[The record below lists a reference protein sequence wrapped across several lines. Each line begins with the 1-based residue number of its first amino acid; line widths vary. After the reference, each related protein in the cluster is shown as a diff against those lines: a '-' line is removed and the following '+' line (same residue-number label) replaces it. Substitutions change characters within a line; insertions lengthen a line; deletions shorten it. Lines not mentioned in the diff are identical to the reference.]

1 MPWAVAAAAVG
12 AAGSYAASSDAAR
25 KQGHATDDAL
35 AEQQRQY
42 DLSRND
48 QAPYREAGSAAL
60 QKLNGLSDTDP
71 TPDAASVMSQPGYQF
86 GLNQGINSAEGSQA
100 AKGGLYSGAALKALT
115 QYGNDYATT
124 KYQDA
129 FNNAQTSFGNR
140 WNRLA
145 GLAGIGQTAT
155 QQGVASG
162 QNYAN
167 QTGALMTNNANA
179 QGAAGI
185 AQGNV
190 FGNLANQA
198 GSAAKNYWGAPSGS
212 GASPYNAGVGSNS
225 AGGSP
230 DGYWAD
236 GGPVRMEPKIG
247 TKGPVRTGGGGGLSR
262 DAVLA
267 ILDAQPATQQPT
279 SAQTLVGQ
287 TPTRRP
293 LIPIEVEKKAGTYKN
308 GGPVRGKGGPRSDTI
323 HGMLSPGEHV
333 FRTSAVN
340 ALGGGSNAA
349 GQKKLSAMQQ
359 LLDGGTNH
367 GG

>member
-1 MPWAVAAAAVG
+1 
-12 AAGSYAASSDAAR
+12 
-25 KQGHATDDAL
+25 
-35 AEQQRQY
+35 
-42 DLSRND
+42 
-48 QAPYREAGSAAL
+48 
-60 QKLNGLSDTDP
+60 
-71 TPDAASVMSQPGYQF
+71 MSQPGYQF
-86 GLNQGINSAEGSQA
+86 GLNQGINSAQGSQA
-100 AKGGLYSGAALKALT
+100 AQGGLYSGAALKALT

-129 FNNAQTSFGNR
+129 FNNAQSSFGNR

-198 GSAAKNYWGAPSGS
+198 GSAAKNYWGSPSS
-212 GASPYNAGVGSNS
+212 GNFQATPGVGGNG

-262 DAVLA
+262 GAVLA
-267 ILDAQPATQQPT
+267 ILDAQPATQPKDGIAALT
-279 SAQTLVGQ
+279 GSPVTNPKAILVEQ
-287 TPTRRP
+287 
-293 LIPIEVEKKAGTYKN
+293 EKKAGTYKK
-308 GGPVRGKGGPRSDTI
+308 GGPVRGKGGPRSDSI
-323 HGMLSPGEHV
+323 HAMLSNGEHV
-333 FRTSAVN
+333 IRASAVN